1 MKNMNA
7 KKVIAAAIT
16 ASLLIGAGAFAYNT
30 HKVSA
35 ASENENNEETM
46 NSDGGW
52 ENSTNYKLDDEAKAA
67 FEKAVEK
74 LDGVDYEAIALLGQQ
89 VVAGTNYSIL
99 VRETVVVPDAEPTYS
114 VITIYEDLEGN
125 AEITDD
131 KEIIGEQTADGFT
144 ANAGDVDMAK
154 NADIQ
159 KKLDTALDGFVGSD
173 IDPIAYLGSQVV
185 AGTNYMILC
194 KVTPVYPDAVSEYD
208 LVYVYEDLDGNISL
222 GDMETL
228 ELGAADDAAA
238 AETNVAPTTDDQ
250 EIVGSSLAD

>member
-16 ASLLIGAGAFAYNT
+16 ATLLIGAGAFAYNT

-35 ASENENNEETM
+35 ASENENNEEAM
-46 NSDGGW
+46 NIDGGW
-52 ENSTNYKLDDEAKAA
+52 EASENYKLDDEAKAA

-74 LDGVDYEAIALLGQQ
+74 LDGVDYEAISLLGKQ

-99 VRETVVVPDAEPTYS
+99 VRETVVVPDAEPTIS

-131 KEIIGEQTADGFT
+131 KEIIGEQTAGGFT

-159 KKLDTALDGFVGSD
+159 KMLDAALDGFVGSD
-173 IDPIAYLGSQVV
+173 IEPIAYLGSQVV

-194 KVTPVYPDAVSEYD
+194 KVTPVYPNAVSEYD
-208 LVYVYEDLDGNISL
+208 LVNVYEDLDGNISL
-222 GDMETL
+222 GDMETM
-228 ELGAADDAAA
+228 ELGASDEVTANDEESVGTADG
-238 AETNVAPTTDDQ
+238 Q

>member
-7 KKVIAAAIT
+7 KKIIAAAIT
-16 ASLLIGAGAFAYNT
+16 ATLLIGAGAFAYNT

-35 ASENENNEETM
+35 ASENENNEEAM
-46 NSDGGW
+46 NIDGGW
-52 ENSTNYKLDDEAKAA
+52 ESSTNYKLDDEAKAA
-67 FEKAVEK
+67 FEKATK
-74 LDGVDYEAIALLGQQ
+74 DLMGVDYEAIALLGKQ

-99 VRETVVVPDAEPTYS
+99 VRKTVVVPDAEPTYS

-131 KEIIGEQTADGFT
+131 KEIIGEQTAGSFT

-159 KKLDTALDGFVGSD
+159 AKFEKANEGLVGAA
-173 IDPIAYLGSQVV
+173 IEPIAYLGSQVV
-185 AGTNYMILC
+185 AGTNYMVLC
-194 KVTPVYPDAVSEYD
+194 KSTPAYPDAIPEYE
-208 LVYVYEDLDGNISL
+208 LITVYEDLAGNISL
-222 GDMETL
+222 GNMETL
-228 ELGAADDAAA
+228 ELGASDEATVENTEGVGTADG
-238 AETNVAPTTDDQ
+238 Q

>member
-7 KKVIAAAIT
+7 KRVIAAAIT
-16 ASLLIGAGAFAYNT
+16 ATLLIGAGDFAYNT

-46 NSDGGW
+46 NIEGGW

-67 FEKAVEK
+67 FEKATK
-74 LDGVDYEAIALLGQQ
+74 GLLGVDYEAIALLGKQ

-99 VRETVVVPDAEPTYS
+99 VRETVVVPDAEPTIS

-131 KEIIGEQTADGFT
+131 KEIIGEQAAGGFT

-173 IDPIAYLGSQVV
+173 IEPIAYLGSQVV
-185 AGTNYMILC
+185 AGANYMVLC
-194 KVTPVYPDAVSEYD
+194 KSTPAYPDAIPEYE
-208 LVYVYEDLDGNISL
+208 LITVYEDLDGNISL

-228 ELGAADDAAA
+228 ELGASDESTSDGAEGVGTADG
-238 AETNVAPTTDDQ
+238 Q
-250 EIVGSSLAD
+250 EIVGSSLAN